1 MHDADGEMNE
11 ARQIF
16 AAPDIC
22 GCQAPGNAEGGV
34 PGEMNSTEKSV
45 KHGER
50 AGLRMP
56 GNRTHQV
63 YVALVL
69 EFARDQRAHLRVL
82 LHRVERWA
90 GGQPELEIRPAR
102 LAKRCVRDLVVEDVI
117 L

>member
-1 MHDADGEMNE
+1 MRHD
-11 ARQIF
+11 RYLQHQIF
-16 AAPDIC
+16 AEAKRR
-22 GCQAPGNAEGGV
+22 GMQTGESR
-34 PGEMNSTEKSV
+34 GEMNSTEKRV

-50 AGLRMP
+50 AGLRAP
-56 GNRTHQV
+56 GDRTHQV

-69 EFARDQRAHLRVL
+69 EFARDQRAHLRVH

-90 GGQPELEIRPAR
+90 GGQPELEIRAAR